1 MRKLALWAYTKDLEK
16 ARDMIVTS
24 TWATTTNPMQ
34 FLAATR
40 ELRKRQKNWPKEH
53 QFVGMLAPERG
64 NA

>member
-1 MRKLALWAYTKDLEK
+1 MRKIKLWWHTYSLRS

-24 TWATTTNPMQ
+24 TWAITNNPVE

-53 QFVGMLAPERG
+53 HFSGMLAPERG